1 MYTNWQRG
9 WNGILD
15 EMTLLLHKLSI
26 DPSIVLLSH
35 GRASPLGLAARGAGR
50 LVGPDAGGGLVS
62 GMGSFW
68 KGLDF
73 LEVVAIRYYY
83 QKIIT
88 KQLRITPQ
96 RRRAHRDL
104 TVEDGTISG
113 LTILAGFGL
122 ASPGSLST
130 RGSCPG
136 RCPRLMLLGP
146 PCVGLAVRVASRMQG
161 RQRPTWGQQIR

>member
-1 MYTNWQRG
+1 M
-9 WNGILD
+9 
-15 EMTLLLHKLSI
+15 KLSVN
-26 DPSIVLLSH
+26 PSIVLLSH

-104 TVEDGTISG
+104 TVEDGTVSG
-113 LTILAGFGL
+113 LTILAGFGP
-122 ASPGSLST
+122 ASPGSPST
-130 RGSCPG
+130 VADALAGVQGSYFWVRRAWAWPSG
-136 RCPRLMLLGP
+136 LHLG
-146 PCVGLAVRVASRMQG
+146 CKAG
-161 RQRPTWGQQIR
+161 RPTWGQPIRR